1 MDHKGSA
8 VSFLRDA
15 LVEFIVLV
23 ALLDNTSASFQ
34 EAILNELSK
43 LLIDCSYVFAELRD
57 NLDD

>member
-1 MDHKGSA
+1 MDCNDSI

-15 LVEFIVLV
+15 LVEFIVLT
-23 ALLDNTSASFQ
+23 ALLENTSASFQ
-34 EAILNELSK
+34 KAILSELSK